1 MAHAASHPVALRGTI
16 LAVDDEPINTKILAG
31 LLGDTYRVIIAG
43 SGEQALSLARAERPD
58 LILLDLIMPGM
69 DGNQVFEALKND
81 PLLED
86 TPVIFITAQDDPK
99 YESLGLAQG
108 AADYISKPIKPGIVR
123 ARVNTQME
131 RRHHLAELQRA
142 YAIIR
147 DQKERMERELDVA
160 RHIQLN
166 MLPVP
171 SPARAPHPEFLIA
184 ARMQPA
190 RQVGGDLYDYFFRG
204 DGRLYFCVGDVSGKG
219 VPAALFMAITKALIR
234 SQTTDQASCAAIL
247 AHVNDQVES
256 SQDGGIFVTVF
267 LGVLDLATG
276 LMRYANAGHNAPYV
290 LRRGGVIESLDGP
303 IGPALGILAGA
314 SLTDG
319 ETHLAAGDS
328 LLVYTDGVTE
338 ARAPNRDMYGEHRLL
353 ACLAARASAAP
364 EDILDA
370 LSDDLDRFVRGAEQ
384 SDDITVLALQYRGGA
399 RPV

>member
-1 MAHAASHPVALRGTI
+1 MAQTQSNPIAYRGTI
-16 LAVDDEPINTKILAG
+16 LAVDDEPINTKILSG
-31 LLGDTYRVIIAG
+31 LLGDSYRVITAS
-43 SGEQALSLARAERPD
+43 SGEQALALARAERPD

-69 DGNQVFEALKND
+69 DGNEVFAALKAD
-81 PLLED
+81 PALED

-108 AADYISKPIKPGIVR
+108 AADYISKPIKPVIVR

-147 DQKERMERELDVA
+147 TQKERMEQELDVA

-166 MLPVP
+166 MLPVQ
-171 SPARAPHPEFLIA
+171 SPALAPHPDFRIA

-204 DGRLYFCVGDVSGKG
+204 AGRLYFCVGDVSGKG

-234 SQTTDQASCAAIL
+234 SRAADQADCAAIL

-276 LMRYANAGHNAPYV
+276 GLQYANAGHNPPYV
-290 LRRGGVIESLDGP
+290 LRKGGGIESLEEP
-303 IGPALGILAGA
+303 AGPALGILPGA
-314 SLTDG
+314 RLMDG
-319 ETHLAAGDS
+319 ETRLSPGDS
-328 LLVYTDGVTE
+328 LLVYTDGITE
-338 ARAPNRDMYGEHRLL
+338 ARAPDREMYGEQRLL
-353 ACLAARASAAP
+353 ACLADHPSADP
-364 EDILDA
+364 GVLLDE
-370 LSDDLDRFVRGAEQ
+370 LSLDLDRFVRSAEQ
-384 SDDITVLALQYRGGA
+384 SDDITLLALQYRGGEG
-399 RPV
+399 R